1 LGCEKDTYDPY
12 YEISVNE
19 WKQYISEISGREKIT
34 LKNTVLLLLTSS
46 ECTPSIAEIKNWD
59 NFNQETDSIKVQMVI
74 LEKYFTTIQV
84 LLEYENIELQ
94 VYQDSAYTLIKKD
107 LIPTTP
113 MKVYFDKEERVKKL
127 SPLGTNSDPFKF
139 INGS

>member
-1 LGCEKDTYDPY
+1 
-12 YEISVNE
+12 
-19 WKQYISEISGREKIT
+19 
-34 LKNTVLLLLTSS
+34 
-46 ECTPSIAEIKNWD
+46 
-59 NFNQETDSIKVQMVI
+59 MVI